1 MKHLSL
7 RVSPLGILP
16 GKATN
21 YNLSKEEYLTMCS
34 LQNDR
39 SVVIKPTDKGYAVV
53 VWDRSDYL
61 KEASLNT
68 SLNTYL

>member
-53 VWDRSDYL
+53 V
-61 KEASLNT
+61 
-68 SLNTYL
+68 